1 LNGFRVIRHALDEVI
16 GENKWGADQLLPLCI
31 YTIIR
36 ANPNALNSNLNFI
49 QFFRHPSRLRGE
61 DEYLLMQMSI
71 AVKDILDIE
80 EVLLREPQ
88 ELTIEETGRMWK
100 RFKKMGQKITELS
113 PESEWADVTEDPTR
127 FNIGKIEEFVKVYS
141 AVVEEFNRLS
151 R

>member
-1 LNGFRVIRHALDEVI
+1 
-16 GENKWGADQLLPLCI
+16 
-31 YTIIR
+31 
-36 ANPNALNSNLNFI
+36 
-49 QFFRHPSRLRGE
+49 
-61 DEYLLMQMSI
+61 MQMSI